1 MELVRVCSGMELVR
15 VCGGMELVQVCGG
28 VELVRVCGGM
38 ELVRVCGGME
48 LVQSCVVLSHI
59 ITIYV
64 QRVLCAVKDLTR
76 FIAIIPVTINWLMS
90 SWHPTFQCREEQPVA
105 MTKST

>member
-1 MELVRVCSGMELVR
+1 MELVQ
-15 VCGGMELVQVCGG
+15 VCGGMELVQ
-28 VELVRVCGGM
+28 VCGGM

-48 LVQSCVVLSHI
+48 LVQVWGGMELVQSCVVLSH

-64 QRVLCAVKDLTR
+64 QRVLCAVKDLIR

-90 SWHPTFQCREEQPVA
+90 SWHPHIS
-105 MTKST
+105 M